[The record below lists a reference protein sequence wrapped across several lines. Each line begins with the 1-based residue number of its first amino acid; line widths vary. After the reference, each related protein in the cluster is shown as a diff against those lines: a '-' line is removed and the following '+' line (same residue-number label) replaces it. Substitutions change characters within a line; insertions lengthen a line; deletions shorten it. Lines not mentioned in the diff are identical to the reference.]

1 MSISVFAFRPEH
13 SEAWDEF
20 CLASVNATFLHSRRF
35 LSYHGDR
42 FEDLSLLVFEGA
54 RLLALLPAARSPADS
69 SLVVSHP
76 GSTYGGFIHDG
87 QLLGM
92 RSVDALGAVMR
103 YYRDLGLT
111 RIIYKVIPYIYS
123 RVPAQDDLYAL
134 FRLGARRVRCD
145 LASAIDLQAR
155 LPITQRRRRALRKAK
170 SFIKLSSDPKYFDAF
185 WAVLEDNLARKHGAR
200 PVHDMAEIGELMRR
214 FPGEIVLRSALAEGV
229 VVGGV
234 VLFLTK
240 RVWHAQYIASN
251 ESGYELSALDAVFD
265 SAIAEADAVGA
276 RYFDF
281 GSSNEEDGTILNSGL
296 YSFKSEFGGGGV
308 SHEFYEL
315 DLRKTE
321 T

>member
-1 MSISVFAFRPEH
+1 
-13 SEAWDEF
+13 
-20 CLASVNATFLHSRRF
+20 
-35 LSYHGDR
+35 
-42 FEDLSLLVFEGA
+42 
-54 RLLALLPAARSPADS
+54 
-69 SLVVSHP
+69 
-76 GSTYGGFIHDG
+76 
-87 QLLGM
+87 M